1 MAAPAG
7 RTQSRKAGFLSFV
20 TWLKE
25 EPMAD
30 PAGPMRFWKTVF
42 LFLYLVTA
50 GVVLVY
56 FMYGLWAAEPQAAQW
71 RPAAEPAYTDGEK
84 PAAGTPKI
92 KLIDPRTVTLGIGQA
107 SIRVFGYNFNGG
119 SRVRFDDVD
128 RQTQY
133 VNEHQLVVPLSNAYF
148 TAPGAVVVTVANG
161 DRSANVVTSDAV
173 TLMVEAPGSVS
184 GEWSVFGHPIKIRQ
198 ESRLILLVLFTGA
211 FGACM
216 TGLPSLADYLGERKL
231 IESWFTFYLARPFVG
246 GGIAF
251 IFYLVIRG
259 GFLAG
264 TNADP
269 AAVNP
274 FGLAAVAA
282 LVGMFSDKAILKLRD
297 VSATLL
303 RTEDTRPDKLGQ
315 LTITTKP
322 ELPDAQVG
330 VAYAQ
335 TLAASGGTPPYTW
348 TAVTP
353 LPDWLTLDAAGR
365 LTGTPPAAAA
375 ATPYTFQVTDG
386 AGASAAA
393 ELTLTVSPPT
403 ITMASP
409 PDAPVGSPY

>member
-1 MAAPAG
+1 MAEPVG
-7 RTQSRKAGFLSFV
+7 PTQSQQANSPSLV
-20 TWLKE
+20 TWLKANLT
-25 EPMAD
+25 AD
-30 PAGPMRFWKTVF
+30 PAGPMQYWKTVF
-42 LFLYLVTA
+42 LFFYLVIA
-50 GVVLVY
+50 GLVAMY
-56 FMYGLWAAEPQAAQW
+56 FAYGLWAAEPQPAQL
-71 RPAAEPAYTDGEK
+71 RPTAEPSSPPAEK
-84 PAAGTPKI
+84 PADGTPQI
-92 KLIDPRTVTLGIGQA
+92 KLIDPQAVTIATGQV
-107 SIRVFGYNFNGG
+107 SIRVLGDNFTEN
-119 SRVRFDDVD
+119 SRVQFDDVD
-128 RQTQY
+128 RPTRY
-133 VNEHQLVVPLSNAYF
+133 VGGDQLVVRVNSTDFAG
-148 TAPGAVVVTVANG
+148 PGVAVVRVVDG
-161 DRSANVVTSDAV
+161 DRSSNAV
-173 TLMVEAPGSVS
+173 TLTVEAAGSIS
-184 GEWSVFGHPIKIRQ
+184 GEWRVFGCLVKIRQ
-198 ESRLILLVLFTGA
+198 EPRLILLVLFTGA

-216 TGLPSLADYLGERKL
+216 SGLPSLADYLGERKL
-231 IESWFTFYLARPFVG
+231 VESWFTFYLVRPFVG

-251 IFYLVIRG
+251 VFYLVIRG

-297 VSATLL
+297 VSLTLL
-303 RTEDTRPDKLGQ
+303 RTEDRRPDKLGQ

-335 TLAASGGTPPYTW
+335 TLTASGGTPPYTW
-348 TAVTP
+348 TAATP

-365 LTGTPPAAAA
+365 LTGTPAAAAA
-375 ATPYTFQVTDG
+375 ATPYTFQVADG

>member
-1 MAAPAG
+1 MADPAG

-264 TNADP
+264 TNYDA

-282 LVGMFSDKAILKLRD
+282 LVGMFSDKALLKLGE
-297 VSATLL
+297 VFSTLFKA
-303 RTEDTRPDKLGQ
+303 EDTRSDKLGQ
-315 LTITTKP
+315 LAITTAP
-322 ELPDAQVG
+322 RLPDAYVG
-330 VAYAQ
+330 IAYTE

-348 TAVTP
+348 AAITP
-353 LPDWLTLDAAGR
+353 LPTWLSLDAYSGV
-365 LTGTPPAAAA
+365 LTGTPDSAAPAARYAFRVA
-375 ATPYTFQVTDG
+375 DST
-386 AGASAAA
+386 GASAAA
-393 ELTLTVSPPT
+393 DLELTVRSP
-403 ITMASP
+403 
-409 PDAPVGSPY
+409 